1 MNKDNKIMKKLQ
13 KQMNKQRKKAIKNK
27 KIFNKFKKILKNK
40 NKIKQ
45 ILIIYKHK
53 ILKITKIISNK
64 TIKIKLYNNNNKKKL
79 YNIWKVMRKISFQE
93 RLYKNYKSKIDK
105 ILIIQTKIK
114 LKIKN
119 NGIFQDWVFSMII
132 KKLRDNKKY
141 NIENKKE

>member
-1 MNKDNKIMKKLQ
+1 
-13 KQMNKQRKKAIKNK
+13 
-27 KIFNKFKKILKNK
+27 
-40 NKIKQ
+40 
-45 ILIIYKHK
+45 
-53 ILKITKIISNK
+53 
-64 TIKIKLYNNNNKKKL
+64 
-79 YNIWKVMRKISFQE
+79 MRKISFQE